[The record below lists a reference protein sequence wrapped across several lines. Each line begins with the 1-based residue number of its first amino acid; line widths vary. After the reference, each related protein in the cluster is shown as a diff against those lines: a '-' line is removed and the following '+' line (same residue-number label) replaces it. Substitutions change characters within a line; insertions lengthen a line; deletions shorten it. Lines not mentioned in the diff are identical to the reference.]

1 MGLCFVLIIFLK
13 KNLLIDILEDGLSA
27 DRNMQWTCEG
37 IKRYRTEAVLHRKHK
52 LNINQHYWTVQVKTA
67 HSNIPQCSE
76 GFIVT
81 NASCTVCF
89 FLCFGTEGTML
100 WTLLCLGA
108 HYIGDSISTGRE
120 KQTVWYRKV

>member
-1 MGLCFVLIIFLK
+1 MVLVQTETCSGHAKASNDIELKLC
-13 KNLLIDILEDGLSA
+13 
-27 DRNMQWTCEG
+27 C
-37 IKRYRTEAVLHRKHK
+37 TENTNC
-52 LNINQHYWTVQVKTA
+52 NINQHYWTVQVKTA